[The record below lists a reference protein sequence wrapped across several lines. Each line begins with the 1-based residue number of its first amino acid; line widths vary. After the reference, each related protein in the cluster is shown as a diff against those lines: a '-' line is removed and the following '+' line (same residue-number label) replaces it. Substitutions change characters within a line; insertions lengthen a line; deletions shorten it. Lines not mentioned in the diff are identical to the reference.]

1 MQAQKINFRRERDF
15 GAVFGD
21 SLKFIKQN
29 FKPLLLCIVVIAG
42 PFLLISAVG
51 MSYFQTT
58 AGGLQAYRLSG
69 GTEFDLAAYIG
80 SFALVMLFSFISH
93 TVLLST
99 VYHYMIL
106 YYSKPF
112 GEKISPGEVG
122 RKVLLSFGRLFSS
135 TLVSV
140 IMMVIAIVI
149 VALIFAGIVASKNV
163 AAAILAVLML
173 LALLLIFMPVL
184 SYYFTA
190 SFFVVTRDE
199 VWLFSGMS
207 KVGRY
212 MKGNFWWT
220 WLILFVAIIALYIV
234 QIVFSLP
241 ASILSMGRMFSRLGS
256 GPYPGVDEG
265 PSLLLIGLYVFA
277 ALCSSL
283 CSAFLLILSAFH
295 FLSQEEKQ
303 EGAGLM
309 SRIEE
314 IK

>member
-1 MQAQKINFRRERDF
+1 MQPQKINFRRERDF

-21 SLKFIKQN
+21 TLKFIKQN
-29 FKPLLLCIVVIAG
+29 FKPLLLCIFVIAG
-42 PFLLISAVG
+42 PFLLISAMGV
-51 MSYFQTT
+51 SYFQTT
-58 AGGLQAYRLSG
+58 AGGLQTYRFAG
-69 GTEFDLAAYIG
+69 GADFDVAAYVG
-80 SFALVMLFSFISH
+80 SFALVILFSFIAH

-106 YYSKPF
+106 YYTKPF

-140 IMMVIAIVI
+140 IMMVFAIGI
-149 VALIFAGIVASKNV
+149 VALMFAGLVSSRNVGVIILSVLLFLALMLIFA
-163 AAAILAVLML
+163 
-173 LALLLIFMPVL
+173 PVL

-199 VWLFSGMS
+199 VWLFSGMG

-220 WLILFVAIIALYIV
+220 WLIIFVALIALYIL

-241 ASILSMGRMFSRLGS
+241 ASILSIGRLATRLGS
-256 GPYPGVDEG
+256 GPYGAVEEG

-295 FLSQEEKQ
+295 FLSQEEKH

>member
-29 FKPLLLCIVVIAG
+29 FKPLLLCIFVIAG
-42 PFLLISAVG
+42 PFLLISAMG

-58 AGGLQAYRLSG
+58 AGGMQAYKFSG
-69 GTEFDLAAYIG
+69 GDFDVASYVG
-80 SFALVMLFSFISH
+80 SFLLVILFSFIAH
-93 TVLLST
+93 TVLLGT

-112 GEKISPGEVG
+112 GERISPGEVG

-140 IMMVIAIVI
+140 ILLSLLMGV
-149 VALIFAGIVASKNV
+149 LILMFAGMIASGNI
-163 AAAILAVLML
+163 AGIFLGGL
-173 LALLLIFMPVL
+173 LLFALLLIFVPVL

-199 VWLFSGMS
+199 VWLFSGMG

-220 WLILFVAIIALYIV
+220 WLILFVAIVALYII
-234 QIVFSLP
+234 QIMFSLP
-241 ASILSMGRMFSRLGS
+241 ASILSMGRMFSRLSS
-256 GPYPGVDEG
+256 GPYPPAEEG

-283 CSAFLLILSAFH
+283 CSTFLLILSAFH
-295 FLSQEEKQ
+295 FLSQEEKH
-303 EGAGLM
+303 EGEGLM
-309 SRIEE
+309 SRIDE